1 MSGHDDDGAP
11 KNGGGPAV
19 GRSVGRREDR
29 RLLTGTGQ
37 FVDDIAVDGV
47 LYATFVRSPQA
58 FAQIAGIELEDAR
71 QSPGVVAVIDAPDLA
86 LPDLQT
92 PVTAPTSWSPPRPL
106 LAQTLVRFAGEAI
119 AVVIADSA
127 YRAEDAAARV
137 GVEFVP
143 ISPVTSAVDAVAPA
157 APQLH
162 PGHSNALY
170 DLHFE
175 TGEVDDAFARAD
187 VVIERE
193 FINPRYSASP
203 MEPRGVLAVP
213 DGQVVDVW
221 SSSQVP
227 HAIAEITTQLLE
239 LEEGH
244 VRVHSPDIGGAFG
257 LKAHVYPEEIILTAL
272 ALRLQRPIK
281 WIEDRSENLLAGS
294 HAREQLVKVRAA
306 ASADGRLLAVDADV
320 LCDTGA
326 YGVYPHGHILEALGT
341 PGMLPGPYRLSNY
354 RYRSRSIATNKSP
367 EGAYRGVG
375 LPVAAFVH
383 ERIMD
388 ILAGELGLD
397 RAEIRRRNLVSSAEM
412 PYISATNHRYDSG
425 DYPAALEEALRIID
439 YDGFVARKRALE
451 GSGRLVGVGISC
463 YVEYTGVNRTVYQG
477 RGMIAVPGYDGAH
490 IALGEDGGVSVWTT
504 LPAIGQGTET
514 TFAQVVADALDLPLE
529 LVRIERPDTG
539 VGALKGTGTFASRS
553 AILGSGALLEGTRI
567 LRERMLEDA
576 AEMLEA
582 DPKDLRVRQG
592 RVEFLGSA
600 GIQVSAV
607 ELLAGAKSPER
618 YRVSAHFD
626 SVQVAYPYATH
637 ICEVEIDPG
646 TGHVEI
652 TRYVVVEDCGRVINP
667 QIVDGQICGATA
679 QGIGGTL
686 LESLVYNED
695 GQLVTGSFMDYLL
708 PTAADV
714 PSLELHHL
722 ETPAPDNPSGT
733 KGVGEGGTLA
743 PPGAIANAVSDA
755 LGAEFNRLPLLPQD
769 VRRAAV
775 GQG

>member
-1 MSGHDDDGAP
+1 MSGRDD
-11 KNGGGPAV
+11 NGDLDNTALV
-19 GRSVGRREDR
+19 GRSVGRREDD

-37 FVDDIAVDGV
+37 FVDDIAIDGV
-47 LYATFVRSPQA
+47 LHAAFVRSTQA
-58 FAQIAGIELEDAR
+58 FAQIAGIELDDAR
-71 QSPGVVAVIDAPDLA
+71 QSAGVVAVIDANDLA

-92 PVTAPTSWSPPRPL
+92 PITAPTSWSPPRPL
-106 LAQTLVRFAGEAI
+106 LAHTLVRFAGEAI

-137 GVEFVP
+137 EVDFVP
-143 ISPVTSAVDAVAPA
+143 MPPVRSAAEAVASD

-175 TGEVDDAFARAD
+175 TGEVDDAFGRAD

-193 FINPRYSASP
+193 FVNPRYSASP

-213 DGQVVDVW
+213 DGPVVNVW

-239 LEEGH
+239 LEEGR

-281 WIEDRSENLLAGS
+281 WIEDRSENLLAGT
-294 HAREQLVKVRAA
+294 HAREQLVRVRAA

-341 PGMLPGPYRLSNY
+341 PGMLPGPYRLSHY
-354 RYRSRSIATNKSP
+354 RYRSRSVATNKSP
-367 EGAYRGVG
+367 AGAYRGVG

-388 ILAGELGLD
+388 ILAGEVGLD
-397 RAEIRRRNLVSSAEM
+397 RAEIRRRNLISAAEM

-439 YDGFVARKRALE
+439 YDGFAERKRALE
-451 GSGRLVGVGISC
+451 EAGRLVGLGVSC
-463 YVEYTGVNRTVYQG
+463 YVEYTGVNRSAYQG

-490 IALGEDGGVSVWTT
+490 VALDEDGGVSVWTT

-539 VGALKGTGTFASRS
+539 VGELKGTGTFASRS
-553 AILGSGALLEGTRI
+553 AILGSGALLEATRV
-567 LRERMLEDA
+567 LRERMIEDA
-576 AEMLEA
+576 AAMLKV
-582 DPKDLRVRQG
+582 DPNELRLRQG
-592 RVEFLGSA
+592 SVELVGSA
-600 GIQVSAV
+600 DLQVSAV
-607 ELLAGAKSPER
+607 QLLEGAKSPER

-626 SVQVAYPYATH
+626 SLQVAYPYATH
-637 ICEVEIDPG
+637 ACEVEIDPG

-652 TRYVVVEDCGRVINP
+652 IRYIVVEDCGRVINP
-667 QIVDGQICGATA
+667 QIVDGQIYGATA

-686 LESLVYNED
+686 LESLIYNED
-695 GQLVTGSFMDYLL
+695 GQLVSGSFMDYLL

-714 PSLELHHL
+714 PPLELYHL
-722 ETPAPDNPSGT
+722 EIPAPDNPSGT

-743 PPGAIANAVSDA
+743 PPGAIANAVSNA

-769 VRRAAV
+769 VRREADRPI
-775 GQG
+775 